1 MKTTAQ
7 MGGMVD
13 VKQAKT
19 EKVTVKCP
27 VYQHILTAYRA
38 EDWSKARDLQLET
51 EGNSTWILYNGK
63 GLKLI
68 PGIGGGREKARAY
81 IEAARQKALKA
92 SPNI

>member
-1 MKTTAQ
+1 
-7 MGGMVD
+7 MVD

-27 VYQHILTAYRA
+27 VYQHILAAYRA